1 MLRRG
6 PCSLPWPQQMAEQT
20 PNYARESFRLST
32 SIYGFPVPSVFL
44 LSCAFQEP
52 KPADCHPIS
61 PPRLAPPDILGPNLG
76 GGERQGAREV
86 GRQGGS
92 GHRAAIQ
99 QQNEEGAHHK
109 LTTWHTLERTNRARA
124 FTASAGV
131 LEKLPGVIWGQKR
144 DAPHPPRYPTGRG
157 DLLPPVAGS
166 PGGSLGKQFLLPV
179 PPPILLCPVLWGQD
193 QGDPFEQV
201 CKGKCPGGSSGN

>member
-1 MLRRG
+1 MSEFILAVLR
-6 PCSLPWPQQMAEQT
+6 PCVS

-32 SIYGFPVPSVFL
+32 SIYDFPVPSVFL
-44 LSCAFQEP
+44 LPCAFQEP

-131 LEKLPGVIWGQKR
+131 LEKLPGVIWGQNR

-157 DLLPPVAGS
+157 DLLPPVAGL

-179 PPPILLCPVLWGQD
+179 PPILLCLVLWGQD